1 MSEPAIDV
9 CIYGDRH
16 KVVSKCN
23 EFITLQKNNG
33 KLITQPNGRAN
44 LALQKAIFH
53 TNDNGVSL
61 GTDEAKKRMQRA
73 DALEEV
79 FFVCLSML
87 KGHEVHSESA
97 IVFAEAF
104 GEVIRQAVYEE
115 DEKKALALI
124 KNAFFP
130 AVSALRRKNLLL
142 RQDAPRNKVHRVLKA
157 LAIGCRYYEEN
168 NFERPSK
175 RFIRRRLE
183 EEYLG
188 FNAIAPKKLGQL
200 WRTFWSDC
208 GLSQL
213 PEEEPG

>member
-1 MSEPAIDV
+1 MSEPAIEV
-9 CIYGDRH
+9 CIYGDQHR
-16 KVVSKCN
+16 VASKCN

-33 KLITQPNGRAN
+33 ELITQPNGRAN

-87 KGHEVHSESA
+87 KGHEVHAESA
-97 IVFAEAF
+97 IVFAGAF

-168 NFERPSK
+168 NFQRPSK
-175 RFIRRRLE
+175 QFIQRKLE

-188 FNAIAPKKLGQL
+188 FNASTSKKLRQL

-213 PEEEPG
+213 PEAEPN